1 MITMIELN
9 RRNTETAE
17 QAIKDMY
24 SKIEEQQTR
33 INGLNATM
41 STMMDRMNQLEQMV
55 HLQKIQS
62 TGTGASVK

>member
-1 MITMIELN
+1 MQELN
-9 RRNTETAE
+9 RRNTESVE

-33 INGLNATM
+33 INGLNNAM
-41 STMMDRMNQLEQMV
+41 STMMDRMNQIEQMV
-55 HLQKIQS
+55 HSQKIQL

>member
-1 MITMIELN
+1 MIMQELN

-24 SKIEEQQTR
+24 IKIEEQQIR
-33 INGLNATM
+33 ISGLNNTM
-41 STMMDRMNQLEQMV
+41 STIMDRINQIEQMV
-55 HLQKIQS
+55 HSQKIQL